1 MQMLFY
7 LLICSRVFHIHG
19 INVDHQGC
27 PRDYLKIWRC
37 SWVSLRSSLT
47 ASEFAL
53 GSAVAQIMSDY
64 AQAAGLW
71 LAVTEWR
78 LMDGEGLV

>member
-1 MQMLFY
+1 MLFFFY
-7 LLICSRVFHIHG
+7 LLMCSRVFHIRG
-19 INVDHQGC
+19 INADHQGC

-47 ASEFAL
+47 EFAL
-53 GSAVAQIMSDY
+53 GSAAAQIMSDY
-64 AQAAGLW
+64 KQAAGLR

-78 LMDGEGLV
+78 LMDGKGLV